1 VVDARSD
8 DASAFDQRIRACRS
22 FLLGTT
28 ACLPERSR
36 ALPVNLFWLSVG
48 FGFVT
53 ASVLAIAAVGLS
65 LQFGIT
71 NYVNFAYGDFM
82 ALGGFFAYVVNNEVI
97 HLDIWIALVIGSLA
111 MGLLAV
117 ILNRL
122 ILDPFA
128 RRFSTPHYVL
138 IVTFGLSLIML
149 NSEYSIWGAQVR
161 FFNMPITV
169 AMRIGPLRLTK
180 NQLIVMGIAAAL
192 MLAVHTMLKTTR
204 LGKSMRA
211 MSDNTTLAMTSGID
225 TKRITTITWF
235 LSGTL
240 AGVAGTVLGIS
251 EGNLTPASGELFL
264 FVIFAAVILGG
275 IGSIYGAMGGALLIG
290 LATEISA
297 AFINPAYKLDI
308 AFVIL
313 ILTLLIRPS
322 GLIARPGTT

>member
-1 VVDARSD
+1 MPLIWSSWTDVAARRHHRPHGGSD
-8 DASAFDQRIRACRS
+8 VS
-22 FLLGTT
+22 
-28 ACLPERSR
+28 
-36 ALPVNLFWLSVG
+36 LFWLSVG

-53 ASVLAIAAVGLS
+53 ASVLAVAAVGLS

-82 ALGGFFAYVVNNEVI
+82 ALGGFFAYVLNNEVF
-97 HLDIWIALVIGSLA
+97 HLNIWIALVLGSLL
-111 MGLLAV
+111 MGVFAV
-117 ILNRL
+117 IVNRL
-122 ILDPFA
+122 ILGPFA
-128 RRFSTPHYVL
+128 RRFTKPHYVL
-138 IVTFGLSLIML
+138 IVTFGLSLILL
-149 NSEYSIWGAQVR
+149 NTEYSIWGAQVR
-161 FFNMPITV
+161 FFHMPIT
-169 AMRIGPLRLTK
+169 AALHIGPLLLTR
-180 NQLIVMGIAAAL
+180 NQLIVMAIAAVV
-192 MLAVHTMLKTTR
+192 MLAVHLLLKMTR

-225 TKRITTITWF
+225 TKRVTTITWF

-240 AGVAGTVLGIS
+240 AGLAGTVLGIS

-275 IGSIYGAMGGALLIG
+275 VGSIYGAMAGAVVIG

-297 AFINPAYKLDI
+297 AFINPSYKLDI
-308 AFVIL
+308 AFVAL

>member
-1 VVDARSD
+1 M
-8 DASAFDQRIRACRS
+8 Q
-22 FLLGTT
+22 
-28 ACLPERSR
+28 
-36 ALPVNLFWLSVG
+36 LFWLSVG
-48 FGFVT
+48 FGCVT

-71 NYVNFAYGDFM
+71 NYVNFAYGDFL
-82 ALGGFFAYVVNNEVI
+82 ALGGFFAYVFNNQVF
-97 HLDIWIALVIGSLA
+97 HLNIWIALALGSLA
-111 MGLLAV
+111 MGVFAV
-117 ILNRL
+117 TVNRL
-122 ILDPFA
+122 ILGPFA
-128 RRFSTPHYVL
+128 RRFRSNHYVL

-149 NSEYSIWGAQVR
+149 NAAYSIWGAQVR
-161 FFNMPITV
+161 FFNMPI
-169 AMRIGPLRLTK
+169 APASHIGPLLFTR
-180 NQLIVMGIAAAL
+180 NQLIVIALAVAL
-192 MLAVHTMLKTTR
+192 MLAVHAMLKLTR

-240 AGVAGTVLGIS
+240 AGVAGIVLGIS

-275 IGSIYGAMGGALLIG
+275 IGSIYGAMAGALLIG

-313 ILTLLIRPS
+313 IIALLIRPQ
-322 GLIARPGTT
+322 GLIARPGTS

>member
-1 VVDARSD
+1 MS
-8 DASAFDQRIRACRS
+8 
-22 FLLGTT
+22 
-28 ACLPERSR
+28 
-36 ALPVNLFWLSVG
+36 LFWLSVG

-82 ALGGFFAYVVNNEVI
+82 ALGGFFTYVLNSQVL
-97 HLDIWIALVIGSLA
+97 HLDIWVALVVGSLL
-111 MGLLAV
+111 MGVVAV
-117 ILNRL
+117 TINRL
-122 ILDPFA
+122 ILGPFA
-128 RRFSTPHYVL
+128 RRFRSSHYVL
-138 IVTFGLSLIML
+138 IVTFGLSLILL
-149 NSEYSIWGAQVR
+149 NVEYSIWGAQVR
-161 FFNMPITV
+161 FYKMPMTP
-169 AMRIGPLRLTK
+169 AMHIGPLLLTR
-180 NQLIVMGIAAAL
+180 NQLIVMGIAAGL
-192 MLAVHTMLKTTR
+192 MLSIHAMLKSTR

-240 AGVAGTVLGIS
+240 AGAAGTVLGIS
-251 EGNLTPASGELFL
+251 EGNLTPAAGELFL
-264 FVIFAAVILGG
+264 FVIFAAVIVGG
-275 IGSIYGAMGGALLIG
+275 IGSIYGAMAGAILIG

-297 AFINPAYKLDI
+297 AFINPSYKLDI

-313 ILTLLIRPS
+313 ILALLIRPS